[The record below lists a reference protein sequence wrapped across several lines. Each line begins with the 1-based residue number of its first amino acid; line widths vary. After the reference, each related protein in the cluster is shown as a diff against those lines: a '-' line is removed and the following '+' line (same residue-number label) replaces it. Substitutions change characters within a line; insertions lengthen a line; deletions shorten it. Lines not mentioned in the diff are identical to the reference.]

1 MVRMHIQK
9 ISQRSS
15 RSVAKPTN
23 VTLNAAL
30 VDEAK
35 QLGVNISLAAA
46 WGLEQAVAK
55 ARTERW
61 LDENNAAL
69 NSYNEYV
76 EKNGLPLEK
85 RRLF

>member
-1 MVRMHIQK
+1 MRMPIAK
-9 ISQRSS
+9 SPRGSS
-15 RSVAKPTN
+15 RAGAKPTN
-23 VTLNAAL
+23 LTLNAAL
-30 VDEAK
+30 VEEAK
-35 QLGVNISLAAA
+35 ELGINISLAAA

-55 ARTERW
+55 VRAERW
-61 LDENNAAL
+61 LDENSAAL

>member
-1 MVRMHIQK
+1 MRMQIRK

-76 EKNGLPLEK
+76 EKNGLPLQK